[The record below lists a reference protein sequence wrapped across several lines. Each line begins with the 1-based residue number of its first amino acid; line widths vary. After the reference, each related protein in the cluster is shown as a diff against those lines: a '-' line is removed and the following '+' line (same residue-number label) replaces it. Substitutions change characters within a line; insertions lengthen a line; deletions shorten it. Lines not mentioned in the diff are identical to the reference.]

1 MSKKKHKKSRH
12 RTHSPKE
19 EDEKSANKHRRVA
32 TDKIEAGNHDHH
44 GPLTSEDR
52 KRKTENRDKIL
63 PPPKKPSP
71 EEGREVKKPVYR
83 LAATAGE
90 KDSRKR
96 EEDIVPKREHH
107 RRHEERH
114 GEKKL
119 SETSHAASTK
129 DRKRTLSSSE
139 TSQSQPRSSTS
150 SPQKSK
156 ASRHHTQEGCTV
168 SGARASRSTA
178 ASATASASAR
188 TAARTAAS
196 PAKSASVDLQEQ
208 RTKLV
213 KRRTEGEDPEPPAKT
228 SRSTPTLRR
237 QSEELREERK
247 KLVERRRSTEEVEAK
262 ASSTKQ
268 EKGVTQGKT
277 RKSNTLASSFS
288 SSSSSSSSAKL
299 SGSAQPDSGSTVQQ
313 APRTSAS
320 GTESHAS
327 PKPQPSISF
336 RIPKKPSAPPP
347 PRVNIW
353 EQDDE
358 STEQPDITPT
368 KPLSTAKAAHITAS
382 FIPRSLTKARP
393 LITSF
398 KPLSLTKTSQVTA
411 SFKPLSTAKTS
422 QTTASSKPLSTTT
435 PVQAT
440 VSFKPLP
447 ITKAVSATAPSKPPP
462 ITKAARATGPSKPP
476 PITKAVSAT
485 APSKPLPITKAAR
498 ATAPSKLLPITK
510 AVRATAPSKPL
521 STTGAGLASIS
532 PKPPST
538 PRAGP
543 ASTGPLT
550 PVSTTKSGQ
559 NAASFK
565 PFSEQAAASPQPL
578 STPRAAQAVDRTP
591 PTYTPQQ
598 PEKDNNVPRGFY
610 SVAASFSTPGHPPVQ
625 AQAGVDA
632 HPSFWSPQTV
642 PEPSFI
648 LQEDNHDNDQEMQL
662 LEELQQARCEH
673 LLEVNV
679 VESYG
684 ELTAMDIDPPEEGTA
699 PTSMLSKELI
709 QQDLLIVLDTN
720 ILLSHLD
727 LVKKI
732 RSQGLRSLG
741 FPTMLIPWVVLQE
754 LDAIKNGKLTNAV
767 TRRATPAV
775 NYIYNC
781 LKNQEPRLWGQS
793 MQQASLALCGLK
805 TENNDDR
812 VLQCC
817 LQYQK
822 LYPKSGLIL
831 CTNDKNLCSKA
842 VLSGVRALSKAD
854 LLQEVDRLKAGV
866 LSTTP
871 TADQRIA
878 CPGWP
883 PAEKDESRS
892 REEAKSKSERAER
905 AVEEEEERRRALAAA
920 RELSESVCV
929 LEDTLKD
936 VLSAILQQEMK
947 EAYGDLW
954 TEIVYLKP
962 PWSLSHVLQCVK
974 KHWIAVFGS
983 IVQRGLQSYISQLN
997 DCLCTNKTVDRERM
1011 LQALSLAVE
1020 LLTGFSSRS
1029 HYSGLLPQSLNTL
1042 QGLLQHLQP
1051 QPSRCPKADDD
1062 SVMLEV
1068 EEASQET
1075 PVTHQD
1081 VWQLFENIWS
1091 NLLGHSADVFTAL
1104 QFTPSSMETPPSR
1117 KSSLS
1122 SQDALCELQKLGVA
1136 VAQLLQCFERLL
1148 SADCS
1153 VNDAQSLLTF
1163 IEATKVAALEPRF
1176 TAQALCDCLSQQEYR
1191 QKLCTGGSQ
1200 LLQLQVD
1207 LERCA
1212 AGVEQAWS

>member
-1 MSKKKHKKSRH
+1 MSKRKHKKSRH
-12 RTHSPKE
+12 RTPSPKRE
-19 EDEKSANKHRRVA
+19 NEKSANRQQRVA
-32 TDKIEAGNHDHH
+32 SEKIEAGTRDHH
-44 GPLTSEDR
+44 GPLSSADR

-63 PPPKKPSP
+63 PSPKKSSP
-71 EEGREVKKPVYR
+71 ERGRELKTPVYR
-83 LAATAGE
+83 LAISAE
-90 KDSRKR
+90 KKDSRKR
-96 EEDIVPKREHH
+96 EEDIVPKTEHH
-107 RRHEERH
+107 RSH
-114 GEKKL
+114 GERRREKKHP
-119 SETSHAASTK
+119 ETSHAATAATSTK
-129 DRKRTLSSSE
+129 GRKRTPSSSE
-139 TSQSQPRSSTS
+139 TSQSRSRSTS
-150 SPQKSK
+150 SPPKSK
-156 ASRHHTQEGCTV
+156 ASRHHTQGGRTTV
-168 SGARASRSTA
+168 SGARASHS
-178 ASATASASAR
+178 
-188 TAARTAAS
+188 TAAS
-196 PAKSASVDLQEQ
+196 PAKSASGDLQEQ
-208 RTKLV
+208 RRKLV
-213 KRRTEGEDPEPPAKT
+213 KRRSEEEEPEPPAKT
-228 SRSTPTLRR
+228 SRSTPTPRR
-237 QSEELREERK
+237 QSEELRKERK
-247 KLVERRRSTEEVEAK
+247 KLVERRRSTEEVKAK
-262 ASSTKQ
+262 ASSAKQ
-268 EKGVTQGKT
+268 ERGVTQGKT
-277 RKSNTLASSFS
+277 WNSSTVASS

-299 SGSAQPDSGSTVQQ
+299 SGSARPDSGSTLPR

-320 GTESHAS
+320 GTENHAS
-327 PKPQPSISF
+327 PKPQPPISF

-347 PRVNIW
+347 RENIW

-358 STEQPDITPT
+358 STEQSDIAPT
-368 KPLSTAKAAHITAS
+368 KPLSTAKAAHVTAS
-382 FIPRSLTKARP
+382 FIPRSITKAGRP
-393 LITSF
+393 TTSRA
-398 KPLSLTKTSQVTA
+398 LSLTKASPATA
-411 SFKPLSTAKTS
+411 SFKPLSTAKTG
-422 QTTASSKPLSTTT
+422 QTTASSKPLSSAT

-440 VSFKPLP
+440 VSFKPLS
-447 ITKAVSATAPSKPPP
+447 ITKAVKAT
-462 ITKAARATGPSKPP
+462 T
-476 PITKAVSAT
+476 
-485 APSKPLPITKAAR
+485 PSKPLN
-498 ATAPSKLLPITK
+498 
-510 AVRATAPSKPL
+510 
-521 STTGAGLASIS
+521 TTGAGQATTS
-532 PKPPST
+532 PEPPST
-538 PRAGP
+538 PSAGP
-543 ASTGPLT
+543 AAGSVT
-550 PVSTTKSGQ
+550 PVSTTKAGQ

-565 PFSEQAAASPQPL
+565 PFSITGSGQDAASPEPL
-578 STPRAAQAVDRTP
+578 STPRAAQAVNLTP

-598 PEKDNNVPRGFY
+598 HEKENNVPHGFY
-610 SVAASFSTPGHPPVQ
+610 SGAASFSTPGHSPLQ
-625 AQAGVDA
+625 DQAGVEN
-632 HPSFWSPQTV
+632 HPSFWSHSPQTV
-642 PEPSFI
+642 PAPSFI

-741 FPTMLIPWVVLQE
+741 FPTVLIPWVVLQE
-754 LDAIKNGKLTNAV
+754 LDAMKNGKLTNAV
-767 TRRATPAV
+767 ERRATPAV

-793 MQQASLALCGLK
+793 MQLASQALCGLK

-871 TADQRIA
+871 IADLCIA
-878 CPGWP
+878 CPSWQ

-892 REEAKSKSERAER
+892 REEAKPKSERTQR
-905 AVEEEEERRRALAAA
+905 AEEEERRRSLAAA
-920 RELSESVCV
+920 RELSEAVCV

-947 EAYGDLW
+947 EVFGHLW
-954 TEIVYLKP
+954 TEIVCLKP

-974 KHWIAVFGS
+974 KHWIAVFGN

-1011 LQALSLAVE
+1011 LQALSVAVE
-1020 LLTGFSSRS
+1020 LLSGFSSRS
-1029 HYSGLLPQSLNTL
+1029 DYSGLLPQSLSTL
-1042 QGLLQHLQP
+1042 QGLLRRLQP
-1051 QPSRCPKADDD
+1051 QPSRSPQADDD

-1068 EEASQET
+1068 EEASQE
-1075 PVTHQD
+1075 PRVSHQGM
-1081 VWQLFENIWS
+1081 WQVFENIWT
-1091 NLLGHSADVFTAL
+1091 NLLGHSSDVFTAL
-1104 QFTPSSMETPPSR
+1104 QFAPSSMETAPSR
-1117 KSSLS
+1117 KSHLS

-1136 VAQLLQCFERLL
+1136 VAQLLQYFERLL

-1153 VNDAQSLLTF
+1153 VNDSQSLLTF
-1163 IEATKVAALEPRF
+1163 IETTKIAALEPRF

-1191 QKLCTGGSQ
+1191 QKLFTGGSQ

-1212 AGVEQAWS
+1212 AAVGQAWS